1 MKTEHKR
8 SQFTFYASFFD
19 GIDRLP
25 RSRRL
30 EAFYAVALYALD
42 GLEPEGLA
50 PSVDGMFQLARPN
63 IDASRAKAEK
73 MRKAKG
79 EGQNEAAGEGRRE
92 ETVSRSVGGGVP
104 DAPHASVESAFTGD
118 QEPKDGGRGL
128 PRQCAHWL
136 AMTESEA
143 DSAAGMAGSETKKE
157 KKKKNKNKNKS
168 EEERKKETKTETETE
183 TETETKTETEPE
195 AEAASPEDRGA
206 PASEELSPGTEL
218 PAPAGETALL
228 SLPER
233 EKKENFCGAP
243 LSEAS
248 VQGAPLSEASVH
260 GAALSEASVQGA
272 PLPELREPWAEM
284 FRADPILASA
294 WRELLAGDAGV
305 PPLGPA
311 EREKLLSRLRAAPA
325 WERLA
330 ILSDRLGSPLS
341 RSWQSVRRASMQG

>member
-42 GLEPEGLA
+42 GLEPEDLA

-79 EGQNEAAGEGRRE
+79 EGRSEAAGEGRRE

-104 DAPHASVESAFTGD
+104 DAPHASVESAVTGD

-143 DSAAGMAGSETKKE
+143 DSAAGMAGGETKKE
-157 KKKKNKNKNKS
+157 NKNKNKS
-168 EEERKKETKTETETE
+168 ESEKERKTETKSELKTE
-183 TETETKTETEPE
+183 AKTEVKTEAETEP
-195 AEAASPEDRGA
+195 ASPEGRGA

-233 EKKENFCGAP
+233 EKKENICGAPLPEASVHGAP

-248 VQGAPLSEASVH
+248 VQGAPLS
-260 GAALSEASVQGA
+260 
-272 PLPELREPWAEM
+272 ELREPWAEM

-311 EREKLLSRLRAAPA
+311 EREKLLSRLLAAPA

>member
-1 MKTEHKR
+1 MKTDHKR

-79 EGQNEAAGEGRRE
+79 EGQSEAAGEGRRE
-92 ETVSRSVGGGVP
+92 ETKN
-104 DAPHASVESAFTGD
+104 EN
-118 QEPKDGGRGL
+118 E
-128 PRQCAHWL
+128 
-136 AMTESEA
+136 
-143 DSAAGMAGSETKKE
+143 KE
-157 KKKKNKNKNKS
+157 KKNKNKNKS
-168 EEERKKETKTETETE
+168 EEERKKETKTETETK
-183 TETETKTETEPE
+183 TKTETEPE

-218 PAPAGETALL
+218 PAPAGETGLL

-233 EKKENFCGAP
+233 EKKENCCGEP
-243 LSEAS
+243 LSEA
-248 VQGAPLSEASVH
+248 PVH

-272 PLPELREPWAEM
+272 PLPELREPYAEM

-311 EREKLLSRLRAAPA
+311 EREKLLARLLAAPA

-341 RSWQSVRRASMQG
+341 RSWQSVRGRLAAFS